1 LHIVPRGVHRV
12 RYGGLFHGKGR
23 TARLDRCRKLLIEH
37 NERNDI
43 QYDTPS
49 AASLALASPA
59 TESPATEPEQA
70 ERNLPKCARC
80 KTPEMKSLGFQDA
93 RTTRAMI
100 AITQR
105 IMALYAVSWTTL
117 EDWSDYFRKNVRV
130 KKEVRGI
137 RQTWF
142 EFDPFV
148 QEIVLCRLADSLTST
163 VIDPRFES
171 LPSHNLPI
179 PDW

>member
-1 LHIVPRGVHRV
+1 
-12 RYGGLFHGKGR
+12 
-23 TARLDRCRKLLIEH
+23 
-37 NERNDI
+37 
-43 QYDTPS
+43 
-49 AASLALASPA
+49 
-59 TESPATEPEQA
+59 
-70 ERNLPKCARC
+70 
-80 KTPEMKSLGFQDA
+80 
-93 RTTRAMI
+93 MI